1 MPIVALLASIRRMNG
16 LTDLRDILGYVLW
29 RIGDTDVTVSS
40 LLVLAAT
47 IVLFVIA
54 ARLLG
59 RGLHGVLVR
68 RTDIGPGGAFAVSR
82 ITQYTIAAI
91 GLLISFQL
99 IGLDTSSLA
108 LVLGALGIGI
118 GFGLQN
124 VTSNFISGLLILFER
139 PITVGDRVQVGD
151 IEGDVTAINM
161 RATTVLSVTNLSVIV
176 PNSEFVTST
185 VVNFSHGDA
194 RLIVNVDVG
203 VSYRSDLDVVIRS
216 LEEVAAE
223 HPRVLRDPPPEV
235 RFLEFG
241 DSAWQLQ
248 LRVWIPIAREHPV
261 IRSDL
266 NKAIVRKFRAND
278 VEIPYPQRDLNWR
291 SPTPIPVRTG
301 PASEES
307 EPA

>member
-1 MPIVALLASIRRMNG
+1 MIDLAN
-16 LTDLRDILGYVLW
+16 LRDILGYVLW
-29 RIGDTDVTVSS
+29 RIGATDVTVSS

-47 IVLFVIA
+47 IVLFLVA
-54 ARLLG
+54 ARLFGRALHALLLG
-59 RGLHGVLVR
+59 
-68 RTDIGPGGAFAVSR
+68 RTDIGPGGAFAVAR
-82 ITQYTIAAI
+82 ISQYAIAAV

-139 PITVGDRVQVGD
+139 PITVGDRVQVGA

-161 RATTVLSVTNLSVIV
+161 RATTILSVTNLSIIV

-185 VVNFSHGDA
+185 VVNYSHGDS

-203 VSYRSDLDVVIRS
+203 VSYRSDLDTVIRS
-216 LEEVAAE
+216 LLEVAAE

-241 DSAWQLQ
+241 DSAWQMQ
-248 LRVWIPIAREHPV
+248 LRVWIPVARDHPV

-266 NKAIVRKFRAND
+266 NKAIARKFRANS

-291 SPTPIPVRTG
+291 SPTPIPVQTG
-301 PASEES
+301 SASEES

>member
-1 MPIVALLASIRRMNG
+1 MIDLAG
-16 LTDLRDILGYVLW
+16 LRDILGYVLW
-29 RIGDTDVTVSS
+29 RIGATDVTVSS

-47 IVLFVIA
+47 VVIFLVA
-54 ARLLG
+54 ARFFG
-59 RGLHGVLVR
+59 RGLHAVLVG

-82 ITQYTIAAI
+82 ISQYAIAAI
-91 GLLISFQL
+91 GLLISFEL

-161 RATTVLSVTNLSVIV
+161 RATTILSVTNLSIIV

-185 VVNFSHGDA
+185 VVNYSHGDS

-203 VSYRSDLDVVIRS
+203 VSYRSDVDAVIRS
-216 LEEVAAE
+216 LLEVAAE
-223 HPRVLRDPPPEV
+223 HPRVLRDPAPEV

-241 DSAWQLQ
+241 DSAWQMQ
-248 LRVWIPIAREHPV
+248 LRVWIPVAREHPV

-291 SPTPIPVRTG
+291 SPTPIPVQTG
-301 PASEES
+301 AISEES
-307 EPA
+307 EPP

>member
-1 MPIVALLASIRRMNG
+1 MIELAG
-16 LTDLRDILGYVLW
+16 LRDILGYVLW
-29 RIGDTDVTVSS
+29 RIGATDVTVSS

-47 IVLFVIA
+47 VVIVLVA
-54 ARLLG
+54 ARFIG
-59 RGLHGVLVR
+59 RGLHALLVG

-82 ITQYTIAAI
+82 ISQYAIAAI
-91 GLLISFQL
+91 GLLISFEL

-124 VTSNFISGLLILFER
+124 VTSNFIAGLLILFER

-161 RATTVLSVTNLSVIV
+161 RATTVLSVTNLSIIV

-185 VVNFSHGDA
+185 VVNYSHGDS
-194 RLIVNVDVG
+194 RLVVNVDVG
-203 VSYRSDLDVVIRS
+203 VSYRSDLDTVVRS
-216 LEEVAAE
+216 LLEVAAE

-241 DSAWQLQ
+241 DSAWQMQ
-248 LRVWIPIAREHPV
+248 LRVWIPVAREHPV

-266 NKAIVRKFRAND
+266 NKAIVLKFRKNA
-278 VEIPYPQRDLNWR
+278 VEIPFPQRDLNWR
-291 SPTPIPVRTG
+291 SPTPIPVQTG
-301 PASEES
+301 SASEEP

>member
-1 MPIVALLASIRRMNG
+1 MSD

-29 RIGDTDVTVSS
+29 RIGDTDVTISS
-40 LLVLAAT
+40 LLVLAVT
-47 IVLFVIA
+47 LVLVVVI

-59 RGLHGVLVR
+59 RGLHRLLVR

-82 ITQYTIAAI
+82 ISQYLIAAI
-91 GLLISFQL
+91 GLLVSFQL

-124 VTSNFISGLLILFER
+124 VTSNFIAGLLILFER

-185 VVNFSHGDA
+185 VVNYSHGDP
-194 RLIVNVDVG
+194 RLVVNVDVG

-216 LEEVAAE
+216 LLEVAAE
-223 HPRVLRDPPPEV
+223 HPRVLPDPSPEV
-235 RFLEFG
+235 RFVEFG
-241 DSAWQLQ
+241 DSAWQMQ

-266 NKAIVRKFRAND
+266 NKAIVRKFQAND

-291 SPTPIPVRTG
+291 SPTPIPVQTG
-301 PASEES
+301 VLSEES

>member
-1 MPIVALLASIRRMNG
+1 MIDLA
-16 LTDLRDILGYVLW
+16 DLRDILGYVLW

-40 LLVLAAT
+40 LLVLAAS
-47 IVLFVIA
+47 IVVFVVL
-54 ARLLG
+54 ARVFG
-59 RGLHGVLVR
+59 RGLHSLLTR

-82 ITQYTIAAI
+82 ISQYAIAAI
-91 GLLISFQL
+91 GLLVSFQL

-124 VTSNFISGLLILFER
+124 VTSNFIAGLLILFER

-176 PNSEFVTST
+176 PNSEFISST
-185 VVNFSHGDA
+185 VVNFSHGDS

-203 VSYRSDLDVVIRS
+203 VSYKSDLDTVIRS
-216 LEEVAAE
+216 LMEVAAE
-223 HPRVLRDPPPEV
+223 HPRVLSDPPPEV

-248 LRVWIPIAREHPV
+248 LRVWIPIAREHPI

-266 NKAIVRKFRAND
+266 NKAIVRKFRDNA

-291 SPTPIPVRTG
+291 SPTPFPVQAG
-301 PASEES
+301 PPSEES
-307 EPA
+307 KPS